1 MPYIPPQVVQEV
13 KRMDLLTYLK
23 NYEPYELLHFSGN
36 TYTTRT
42 HDSLKISN
50 GKWMWWSRG
59 IGGRS
64 ALDYLIKVRDYS
76 FLEAVELLAGQAN
89 IQPPLSVSEKLP
101 VEKHLLLPKENRY
114 HTNVFSYLTGRGID
128 NDIVRFCIETGRIY
142 ESAYHHNAI
151 FVGMDQR
158 GKPQYAALRGINTD
172 FIGEANGSDKNY
184 SFSIPA
190 EKMSN
195 TVHVFES
202 AIDLLSYAT
211 MQKLDRKEWRTE
223 HLLSLAGVYQP
234 AKEIEKSKVPAA
246 LTRFLTEHSDVK
258 EIVLH
263 LDNDRSYRQK
273 GEGWVIKCKNQIREE
288 DKVIFPEG
296 SIDFGMAHGIIGVA
310 LFLSKAYSSGI
321 IEQKQEEV
329 IKEILQIYEKVKKQ
343 GIDGRYMYP
352 SQLSKQQFV
361 NREWD
366 YDIRNNRMSWCYGTI
381 GILRAQF
388 LIGEYI
394 NNCKITNYCVKE
406 IMKITHVDIKNYKL
420 ESPIICHGYAGVAV
434 ILDAFNRKLKCK
446 QIEKRVEELM
456 NIVYGFF
463 NPKTNYGYMDR
474 GIVNVGGETY
484 YEEVEQFDLFSG
496 SAGIILAIAAIM
508 NVGVMWEERIF
519 VIK

>member
-1 MPYIPPQVVQEV
+1 MNNSSKKIIEFFFNKLEENIINNAVKAEGVSSFIMVVSEYWDFLDQE
-13 KRMDLLTYLK
+13 KWLHYLYNLLVLVRDRVEK
-23 NYEPYELLHFSGN
+23 NYEYIMDTGMGEFLEILYATKMVCKKTGTFEKFYN
-36 TYTTRT
+36 
-42 HDSLKISN
+42 SLKEIAYQIFVEFMNRCEKELKIRELRVEQYDLIN
-50 GKWMWWSRG
+50 GASG
-59 IGGRS
+59 IGMYYLSIDNLNSKEKKLVKRICK
-64 ALDYLIKVRDYS
+64 YLIHIHY
-76 FLEAVELLAGQAN
+76 
-89 IQPPLSVSEKLP
+89 
-101 VEKHLLLPKENRY
+101 
-114 HTNVFSYLTGRGID
+114 
-128 NDIVRFCIETGRIY
+128 
-142 ESAYHHNAI
+142 
-151 FVGMDQR
+151 
-158 GKPQYAALRGINTD
+158 
-172 FIGEANGSDKNY
+172 
-184 SFSIPA
+184 
-190 EKMSN
+190 
-195 TVHVFES
+195 
-202 AIDLLSYAT
+202 
-211 MQKLDRKEWRTE
+211 
-223 HLLSLAGVYQP
+223 
-234 AKEIEKSKVPAA
+234 
-246 LTRFLTEHSDVK
+246 
-258 EIVLH
+258 
-263 LDNDRSYRQK
+263 SYRQ

-310 LFLSKAYSSGI
+310 LFLSKAYSNGI

-329 IKEILQIYEKVKKQ
+329 INEILQIYEKLKKR
-343 GIDGRYMYP
+343 GIDERYMYP

-394 NNCKITNYCVKE
+394 NNCEITNYCVKE

-420 ESPIICHGYAGVAV
+420 ESPIICHGYAGIAV

-496 SAGIILAIAAIM
+496 SAGIILAIASIM

-519 VIK
+519 IIK

>member
-1 MPYIPPQVVQEV
+1 MESKKKMNNSSKKIIEFFFNKLEENIINNAVKAEGVSSFIMVVSEYWDFLDQE
-13 KRMDLLTYLK
+13 KWLHYLYNLLVLVRDRVEK
-23 NYEPYELLHFSGN
+23 NYEYIMDTGMGEFLEILYATKMVCKKTGTFEKFYN
-36 TYTTRT
+36 
-42 HDSLKISN
+42 SLKEIAYQIFVEFMNRCEKELKIRELRVEQYDLIN
-50 GKWMWWSRG
+50 GASG
-59 IGGRS
+59 IGMYYLSIDNLNSKEKKLVKRICK
-64 ALDYLIKVRDYS
+64 YLIHIHY
-76 FLEAVELLAGQAN
+76 
-89 IQPPLSVSEKLP
+89 
-101 VEKHLLLPKENRY
+101 
-114 HTNVFSYLTGRGID
+114 
-128 NDIVRFCIETGRIY
+128 
-142 ESAYHHNAI
+142 
-151 FVGMDQR
+151 
-158 GKPQYAALRGINTD
+158 
-172 FIGEANGSDKNY
+172 
-184 SFSIPA
+184 
-190 EKMSN
+190 
-195 TVHVFES
+195 
-202 AIDLLSYAT
+202 
-211 MQKLDRKEWRTE
+211 
-223 HLLSLAGVYQP
+223 
-234 AKEIEKSKVPAA
+234 
-246 LTRFLTEHSDVK
+246 
-258 EIVLH
+258 
-263 LDNDRSYRQK
+263 SYRQ
-273 GEGWVIKCKNQIREE
+273 GEGWAIKCKNQIREE

-310 LFLSKAYSSGI
+310 LFLSKAYSNGI

-329 IKEILQIYEKVKKQ
+329 INEILQIYEKLKKR
-343 GIDGRYMYP
+343 GIDERYMYP

-496 SAGIILAIAAIM
+496 SAGIILAIASIM

-519 VIK
+519 IIK

>member
-1 MPYIPPQVVQEV
+1 MECKKKMNNSSKKIVEFFFGKLEENIIKNEV
-13 KRMDLLTYLK
+13 KAEGVSSFIMVVSEYWDFLNQEKWLHYLYNLLVLVRDRVEKNFEYIMDTGIG
-23 NYEPYELLHFSGN
+23 ELLEILYATKMVCKKTGTFEKFYN
-36 TYTTRT
+36 
-42 HDSLKISN
+42 SLKEIAYQIFVEFMNRCEKELKIRELRVEQYDLIN
-50 GKWMWWSRG
+50 GASG
-59 IGGRS
+59 IGMYYLSRDN
-64 ALDYLIKVRDYS
+64 LNTKEKKLVKRICKYLIHIHY
-76 FLEAVELLAGQAN
+76 
-89 IQPPLSVSEKLP
+89 
-101 VEKHLLLPKENRY
+101 
-114 HTNVFSYLTGRGID
+114 
-128 NDIVRFCIETGRIY
+128 
-142 ESAYHHNAI
+142 
-151 FVGMDQR
+151 
-158 GKPQYAALRGINTD
+158 
-172 FIGEANGSDKNY
+172 
-184 SFSIPA
+184 
-190 EKMSN
+190 
-195 TVHVFES
+195 
-202 AIDLLSYAT
+202 
-211 MQKLDRKEWRTE
+211 
-223 HLLSLAGVYQP
+223 
-234 AKEIEKSKVPAA
+234 
-246 LTRFLTEHSDVK
+246 
-258 EIVLH
+258 
-263 LDNDRSYRQK
+263 SYRQK

-463 NPKTNYGYMDR
+463 NPK
-474 GIVNVGGETY
+474 E
-484 YEEVEQFDLFSG
+484 
-496 SAGIILAIAAIM
+496 
-508 NVGVMWEERIF
+508 
-519 VIK
+519 

>member
-1 MPYIPPQVVQEV
+1 MESKKKMNNSSKKIIEFFFNKLEENIINNAVKAEGVSSFIMVVSEYWDFLDQE
-13 KRMDLLTYLK
+13 KWLHYLYNLLVLVRDRVEK
-23 NYEPYELLHFSGN
+23 NYEYIMDTGMGEFLEILYATKMVCKKTGTFEKFYN
-36 TYTTRT
+36 
-42 HDSLKISN
+42 SLKEIAYQIFVEFMNRCEKELKIRELRVEQYDLIN
-50 GKWMWWSRG
+50 GASG
-59 IGGRS
+59 IGMYYLSIDNLNSKEKKLVKRICK
-64 ALDYLIKVRDYS
+64 YLIHIHY
-76 FLEAVELLAGQAN
+76 
-89 IQPPLSVSEKLP
+89 
-101 VEKHLLLPKENRY
+101 
-114 HTNVFSYLTGRGID
+114 
-128 NDIVRFCIETGRIY
+128 
-142 ESAYHHNAI
+142 
-151 FVGMDQR
+151 
-158 GKPQYAALRGINTD
+158 
-172 FIGEANGSDKNY
+172 
-184 SFSIPA
+184 
-190 EKMSN
+190 
-195 TVHVFES
+195 
-202 AIDLLSYAT
+202 
-211 MQKLDRKEWRTE
+211 
-223 HLLSLAGVYQP
+223 
-234 AKEIEKSKVPAA
+234 
-246 LTRFLTEHSDVK
+246 
-258 EIVLH
+258 
-263 LDNDRSYRQK
+263 SYRQ

-310 LFLSKAYSSGI
+310 LFLSKAYSNGI

-329 IKEILQIYEKVKKQ
+329 INEILQIYEKLKKR
-343 GIDGRYMYP
+343 GIDERYMYP

-394 NNCKITNYCVKE
+394 NNCEITNYCVKE

-420 ESPIICHGYAGVAV
+420 ESPIICHGYAGIAV

-496 SAGIILAIAAIM
+496 SAGIILAIASIM

-519 VIK
+519 IIK

>member
-1 MPYIPPQVVQEV
+1 MECKKKMNNSSKKIVEFFFGKLEENIIKNEV
-13 KRMDLLTYLK
+13 KAEGVSSFIMVVSEYWDFLNQEKWLHYLYNLLVLVRDRVEKNFEYIMDTGIG
-23 NYEPYELLHFSGN
+23 ELLEILYATKMVCKKTGTFEKFYN
-36 TYTTRT
+36 
-42 HDSLKISN
+42 SLKEIAYQIFVEFMNRCEKELKIRELRVEQYDLIN
-50 GKWMWWSRG
+50 GASG
-59 IGGRS
+59 IGMYYLSRDN
-64 ALDYLIKVRDYS
+64 LNTKEKKRVKRICKYLIHIHY
-76 FLEAVELLAGQAN
+76 
-89 IQPPLSVSEKLP
+89 
-101 VEKHLLLPKENRY
+101 
-114 HTNVFSYLTGRGID
+114 
-128 NDIVRFCIETGRIY
+128 
-142 ESAYHHNAI
+142 
-151 FVGMDQR
+151 
-158 GKPQYAALRGINTD
+158 
-172 FIGEANGSDKNY
+172 
-184 SFSIPA
+184 
-190 EKMSN
+190 
-195 TVHVFES
+195 
-202 AIDLLSYAT
+202 
-211 MQKLDRKEWRTE
+211 
-223 HLLSLAGVYQP
+223 
-234 AKEIEKSKVPAA
+234 
-246 LTRFLTEHSDVK
+246 
-258 EIVLH
+258 
-263 LDNDRSYRQK
+263 SYRQK

-463 NPKTNYGYMDR
+463 NPKTNYG
-474 GIVNVGGETY
+474 
-484 YEEVEQFDLFSG
+484 
-496 SAGIILAIAAIM
+496 
-508 NVGVMWEERIF
+508 
-519 VIK
+519 

>member
-1 MPYIPPQVVQEV
+1 MNNSSKKIVEFFFGKLEENIIKNEV
-13 KRMDLLTYLK
+13 KAEGVSSFIMVVSEYWDFLNQEKWLHYLYNLLVLVRDRVEKNFEYIMDTGIG
-23 NYEPYELLHFSGN
+23 ELLEILYATKMVCKKTGTFEKFYN
-36 TYTTRT
+36 
-42 HDSLKISN
+42 SLKEIAYQIFVEFMNRCEKELKIRELRVEQYDLIN
-50 GKWMWWSRG
+50 GASG
-59 IGGRS
+59 IGMYYLSRDN
-64 ALDYLIKVRDYS
+64 LNTKEKKLVKRICKYLIHIHY
-76 FLEAVELLAGQAN
+76 
-89 IQPPLSVSEKLP
+89 
-101 VEKHLLLPKENRY
+101 
-114 HTNVFSYLTGRGID
+114 
-128 NDIVRFCIETGRIY
+128 
-142 ESAYHHNAI
+142 
-151 FVGMDQR
+151 
-158 GKPQYAALRGINTD
+158 
-172 FIGEANGSDKNY
+172 
-184 SFSIPA
+184 
-190 EKMSN
+190 
-195 TVHVFES
+195 
-202 AIDLLSYAT
+202 
-211 MQKLDRKEWRTE
+211 
-223 HLLSLAGVYQP
+223 
-234 AKEIEKSKVPAA
+234 
-246 LTRFLTEHSDVK
+246 
-258 EIVLH
+258 
-263 LDNDRSYRQK
+263 SYRQK

-463 NPKTNYGYMDR
+463 NPKSC
-474 GIVNVGGETY
+474 GEH
-484 YEEVEQFDLFSG
+484 FL
-496 SAGIILAIAAIM
+496 LHCCP
-508 NVGVMWEERIF
+508 
-519 VIK
+519 

>member
-1 MPYIPPQVVQEV
+1 MNNSSKKIVEFFFGKLEENIIKNEV
-13 KRMDLLTYLK
+13 KAEGVSSFIMVVSEYWDFLNQEKWLHYLYNLLVLVRDRVEKNFEYIMDTGIG
-23 NYEPYELLHFSGN
+23 ELLEILYATKMVCKKTGTFEKFYN
-36 TYTTRT
+36 
-42 HDSLKISN
+42 SLKEIAYQIFVEFMNRCEKELKIRELRVEQYDLIN
-50 GKWMWWSRG
+50 GASG
-59 IGGRS
+59 IGMYYLSRDN
-64 ALDYLIKVRDYS
+64 LNTKEKKLVKRICKYLIHIHY
-76 FLEAVELLAGQAN
+76 
-89 IQPPLSVSEKLP
+89 
-101 VEKHLLLPKENRY
+101 
-114 HTNVFSYLTGRGID
+114 
-128 NDIVRFCIETGRIY
+128 
-142 ESAYHHNAI
+142 
-151 FVGMDQR
+151 
-158 GKPQYAALRGINTD
+158 
-172 FIGEANGSDKNY
+172 
-184 SFSIPA
+184 
-190 EKMSN
+190 
-195 TVHVFES
+195 
-202 AIDLLSYAT
+202 
-211 MQKLDRKEWRTE
+211 
-223 HLLSLAGVYQP
+223 
-234 AKEIEKSKVPAA
+234 
-246 LTRFLTEHSDVK
+246 
-258 EIVLH
+258 
-263 LDNDRSYRQK
+263 SYRQK

-484 YEEVEQFDLFSG
+484 YEEY
-496 SAGIILAIAAIM
+496 
-508 NVGVMWEERIF
+508 
-519 VIK
+519 

>member
-1 MPYIPPQVVQEV
+1 MNNSSKKIVEFFFGKLEENIIKNEV
-13 KRMDLLTYLK
+13 KAEGVSSFIMVVSEYWDFLNQEKWLHYLYNLLVLVRDRVEKNFEYIMDTGIG
-23 NYEPYELLHFSGN
+23 ELLEILYATKMVCKKTGTFEKFYN
-36 TYTTRT
+36 
-42 HDSLKISN
+42 SLKEIAYQIFVEFMNRCEKELKIRELRVEQYDLIN
-50 GKWMWWSRG
+50 GASG
-59 IGGRS
+59 IGMYYLSRDN
-64 ALDYLIKVRDYS
+64 LNTKEKKLVKRICKYLIHIHY
-76 FLEAVELLAGQAN
+76 
-89 IQPPLSVSEKLP
+89 
-101 VEKHLLLPKENRY
+101 
-114 HTNVFSYLTGRGID
+114 
-128 NDIVRFCIETGRIY
+128 
-142 ESAYHHNAI
+142 
-151 FVGMDQR
+151 
-158 GKPQYAALRGINTD
+158 
-172 FIGEANGSDKNY
+172 
-184 SFSIPA
+184 
-190 EKMSN
+190 
-195 TVHVFES
+195 
-202 AIDLLSYAT
+202 
-211 MQKLDRKEWRTE
+211 
-223 HLLSLAGVYQP
+223 
-234 AKEIEKSKVPAA
+234 
-246 LTRFLTEHSDVK
+246 
-258 EIVLH
+258 
-263 LDNDRSYRQK
+263 SYRQK

-463 NPKTNYGYMDR
+463 NPKTNYGY
-474 GIVNVGGETY
+474 IGGR
-484 YEEVEQFDLFSG
+484 
-496 SAGIILAIAAIM
+496 A
-508 NVGVMWEERIF
+508 
-519 VIK
+519 

>member
-1 MPYIPPQVVQEV
+1 MECKKKMNNSSKKIVEFFFGKLEENIIKNEV
-13 KRMDLLTYLK
+13 KAEGVSSFIMVVSEYWDFLNQEKWRHYLYNLLVLVRDRVEKNFEYIMDTGIG
-23 NYEPYELLHFSGN
+23 ELLEILYATKMVCKKTGTFEKFYN
-36 TYTTRT
+36 
-42 HDSLKISN
+42 SLKEIAYQIFVEFMNRCEKELKIRELRVEQYDLIN
-50 GKWMWWSRG
+50 GASG
-59 IGGRS
+59 IGMYYLSRDN
-64 ALDYLIKVRDYS
+64 LNTKEKKLVKRICKYLIHIHY
-76 FLEAVELLAGQAN
+76 
-89 IQPPLSVSEKLP
+89 
-101 VEKHLLLPKENRY
+101 
-114 HTNVFSYLTGRGID
+114 
-128 NDIVRFCIETGRIY
+128 
-142 ESAYHHNAI
+142 
-151 FVGMDQR
+151 
-158 GKPQYAALRGINTD
+158 
-172 FIGEANGSDKNY
+172 
-184 SFSIPA
+184 
-190 EKMSN
+190 
-195 TVHVFES
+195 
-202 AIDLLSYAT
+202 
-211 MQKLDRKEWRTE
+211 
-223 HLLSLAGVYQP
+223 
-234 AKEIEKSKVPAA
+234 
-246 LTRFLTEHSDVK
+246 
-258 EIVLH
+258 
-263 LDNDRSYRQK
+263 SYRQK

>member
-1 MPYIPPQVVQEV
+1 MNRCEKELKIRELRVEQYDLINGASGIGMYYLSRDNLNTKEKKLV
-13 KRMDLLTYLK
+13 KRICK
-23 NYEPYELLHFSGN
+23 
-36 TYTTRT
+36 
-42 HDSLKISN
+42 
-50 GKWMWWSRG
+50 
-59 IGGRS
+59 
-64 ALDYLIKVRDYS
+64 YLIHIHY
-76 FLEAVELLAGQAN
+76 
-89 IQPPLSVSEKLP
+89 
-101 VEKHLLLPKENRY
+101 
-114 HTNVFSYLTGRGID
+114 
-128 NDIVRFCIETGRIY
+128 
-142 ESAYHHNAI
+142 
-151 FVGMDQR
+151 
-158 GKPQYAALRGINTD
+158 
-172 FIGEANGSDKNY
+172 
-184 SFSIPA
+184 
-190 EKMSN
+190 
-195 TVHVFES
+195 
-202 AIDLLSYAT
+202 
-211 MQKLDRKEWRTE
+211 
-223 HLLSLAGVYQP
+223 
-234 AKEIEKSKVPAA
+234 
-246 LTRFLTEHSDVK
+246 
-258 EIVLH
+258 
-263 LDNDRSYRQK
+263 SYRQK

-508 NVGVMWEERIF
+508 DVGVMWEERIF

>member
-1 MPYIPPQVVQEV
+1 M
-13 KRMDLLTYLK
+13 
-23 NYEPYELLHFSGN
+23 
-36 TYTTRT
+36 
-42 HDSLKISN
+42 
-50 GKWMWWSRG
+50 
-59 IGGRS
+59 
-64 ALDYLIKVRDYS
+64 
-76 FLEAVELLAGQAN
+76 
-89 IQPPLSVSEKLP
+89 
-101 VEKHLLLPKENRY
+101 
-114 HTNVFSYLTGRGID
+114 
-128 NDIVRFCIETGRIY
+128 
-142 ESAYHHNAI
+142 
-151 FVGMDQR
+151 
-158 GKPQYAALRGINTD
+158 
-172 FIGEANGSDKNY
+172 
-184 SFSIPA
+184 
-190 EKMSN
+190 
-195 TVHVFES
+195 
-202 AIDLLSYAT
+202 AID
-211 MQKLDRKEWRTE
+211 
-223 HLLSLAGVYQP
+223 
-234 AKEIEKSKVPAA
+234 EK
-246 LTRFLTEHSDVK
+246 
-258 EIVLH
+258 VL
-263 LDNDRSYRQK
+263 RS
-273 GEGWVIKCKNQIREE
+273 VI
-288 DKVIFPEG
+288 
-296 SIDFGMAHGIIGVA
+296 
-310 LFLSKAYSSGI
+310 
-321 IEQKQEEV
+321 EEV

-474 GIVNVGGETY
+474 GIVNVVGEPY

>member
-1 MPYIPPQVVQEV
+1 MECKKKMNNSSKKIVEFFFGKLEENIIKNEV
-13 KRMDLLTYLK
+13 KAEGVSSFIMVVSEYWDFLNQEKWLHYLYNLLVLVRDRVEKNFEYIMDTGIG
-23 NYEPYELLHFSGN
+23 ELLEILYATKMVCKKTGTFEKFYN
-36 TYTTRT
+36 
-42 HDSLKISN
+42 SLKEIAYQIFVEFMNRCEKELKIRELRVEQYDLIN
-50 GKWMWWSRG
+50 GASG
-59 IGGRS
+59 IGMYYLSRDN
-64 ALDYLIKVRDYS
+64 LNTKEKKLVKRICKYLIHIHY
-76 FLEAVELLAGQAN
+76 
-89 IQPPLSVSEKLP
+89 
-101 VEKHLLLPKENRY
+101 
-114 HTNVFSYLTGRGID
+114 
-128 NDIVRFCIETGRIY
+128 
-142 ESAYHHNAI
+142 
-151 FVGMDQR
+151 
-158 GKPQYAALRGINTD
+158 
-172 FIGEANGSDKNY
+172 
-184 SFSIPA
+184 
-190 EKMSN
+190 
-195 TVHVFES
+195 
-202 AIDLLSYAT
+202 
-211 MQKLDRKEWRTE
+211 
-223 HLLSLAGVYQP
+223 
-234 AKEIEKSKVPAA
+234 
-246 LTRFLTEHSDVK
+246 
-258 EIVLH
+258 
-263 LDNDRSYRQK
+263 SYRQK

-474 GIVNVGGETY
+474 GIVNVGGEPY
-484 YEEVEQFDLFSG
+484 YEEVEQF
-496 SAGIILAIAAIM
+496 
-508 NVGVMWEERIF
+508 GVMGRSVLKEHF
-519 VIK
+519 LKYHVN